1 MTLSKVYSFWKF
13 VSKLNRQETRRYL
26 EMFYILKFRELAK
39 TVPLS
44 SDDVSTIEKME
55 KKAHLGPGEE
65 AVVGVHVPDGANLKL
80 AV

>member
-1 MTLSKVYSFWKF
+1 LLLIFI
-13 VSKLNRQETRRYL
+13 Q
-26 EMFYILKFRELAK
+26 AK

-80 AV
+80 TV